1 MSCNLRILLVDNHTL
16 IRKGLRALIADW
28 EGFEVIGEARDGEE
42 GLELA
47 LKLFPD
53 IILMDIHI
61 PRLDGLEVTRRL
73 KDLLPEAKVVI
84 LTLDDSPVSLMA
96 ALEAGAKGYLLKT
109 AEPQQLYYLLQ
120 EVAGGKTALTPALI
134 EKMLPRLTKT
144 PTLNSLSAREKEV
157 LELVAQ
163 GFTNREIAQKL
174 YISENTVKNHL
185 RSILE
190 KLQSK
195 NRLQAVQYALQ
206 QGWIKAPK

>member
-42 GLELA
+42 ALDLA
-47 LKLFPD
+47 LKLSPD
-53 IILMDIHI
+53 IIIMDIHI
-61 PRLDGLEVTRRL
+61 PCLDGLEVTRRL
-73 KDLLPEAKVVI
+73 KTLLPEAKVVI
-84 LTLDDSPVSLMA
+84 LTVDDTPESLWA